1 MGTLLDKPV
10 TEKEDT
16 EEGEAHGLRYG
27 VSSMQGW
34 RVDMEDSHC
43 YEPNLDEDLPGETT
57 IEGERYDEE
66 RC

>member
-43 YEPNLDEDLPGETT
+43 YEPNLDEELPGENRGRRT
-57 IEGERYDEE
+57 IGRED
-66 RC
+66 

>member
-1 MGTLLDKPV
+1 MGTILDKPV

-34 RVDMEDSHC
+34 RVDM
-43 YEPNLDEDLPGETT
+43 
-57 IEGERYDEE
+57 
-66 RC
+66 